1 MKKENKELKEDKKYY
16 ENKIK
21 ELNEELFKK
30 YNHDIS
36 EMNKNINSIQS
47 NLLNINH
54 SEELINNELK
64 YAFVFND
71 TIKNSKWLKE
81 KDFSLVNSAANYSFM
96 YSLYRILNDAQPKN
110 ILELGLGQTT
120 KLTSQY
126 AKYFDDAKLTVL
138 ESDEDWIE
146 NFSKNLEISDNIR
159 IVNLDVETFE
169 YNNTINLRFKDIDKI
184 VESEKYDLIIIDA
197 PRGFMEK
204 DGKNEL
210 LDYSRANIWQLIPSN
225 LSDDYIIIMDDY
237 ERKGEQNTMDHAKE
251 LLKENNKEIFSY
263 TAKGLKTQ
271 HAIFTEKYR
280 FISWI

>member
-1 MKKENKELKEDKKYY
+1 M
-16 ENKIK
+16 
-21 ELNEELFKK
+21 NEELFKK

-36 EMNKNINSIQS
+36 EMNKNINSIKS
-47 NLLNINH
+47 NLLKMNH

-71 TIKNSKWLKE
+71 TIKSSKWLKE
-81 KDFSLVNSAANYSFM
+81 KDFSLVNSAANYSLM

-146 NFSKNLEISDNIR
+146 NFSKNLEISDNTR

-169 YNNTINLRFKDIDKI
+169 YNNTINTRFKDIDKI

-197 PRGFMEK
+197 PRGFMKK
-204 DGKNEL
+204 DGKNKL

-251 LLKENNKEIFSY
+251 LLKENNKETFSY